1 MTWKPIVGFESLY
14 EVSNTG
20 QVRHTNT
27 GKVVKQYKQKQ
38 NNTLVVYLYDKQG
51 YTRVRTVASL
61 VATAFV
67 PNTSNGKYAKHKD
80 GNSANNKASNL
91 YWSKYKGGRP
101 EVKVVDKLTGCVYNS
116 MREAARNTNVS
127 RNTIMKSVYIS
138 TFLNKQ
144 DVRFVLENSHDRE
157 RLTGSTFTRK

>member
-1 MTWKPIVGFESLY
+1 MIWKPVVGFEGLY
-14 EVSNTG
+14 EVSNKG
-20 QVRHTNT
+20 QVRHTGT
-27 GKVVKQYKQKQ
+27 GKVVKQYKQQ
-38 NNTLVVYLYDKQG
+38 CGTLVVYLSDKQG
-51 YTRVRTVASL
+51 HTRIRTVARL

-67 PNTSNGKYAKHKD
+67 PNTGNGKYAKHKD

-91 YWSKYKGGRP
+91 YWSKYKGRP
-101 EVKVVDKLTGCVYNS
+101 EVKVVDQLTGCVYNS
-116 MREAARNTNVS
+116 MREAARNTDVS

-138 TFLNKQ
+138 AFLNKQ